1 MSKKKKQQKRDKSV
15 KYRMIA
21 LAGTRCM
28 QCGTDVGSE
37 ITWHHLKP
45 RYAGGQDTLD
55 NASLLCSNCHTHIHR
70 FQWGDPE
77 YKQLTEN
84 ILRNRERFT
93 GLTGLIFSFD

>member
-1 MSKKKKQQKRDKSV
+1 MSKKKKPQKRDKSV

-55 NASLLCSNCHTHIHR
+55 NTSLLCSNCHTHIHR

-77 YKQLTEN
+77 YTHLTKE
-84 ILRNRERFT
+84 ILENRERFT
-93 GLTGLIFSFD
+93 GVTDLIFSFD